1 MGTRLVRFFFASPHV
16 MPSNY
21 HHLWPLLGLLTACN
35 SGPSQQEKQ
44 QAAAD
49 TPATTLATADSA
61 VHLPA
66 PYATKSVTKRVD
78 IIDWPA
84 GKTPVAPA
92 GFTVSEFAGGLDSPR
107 WAYVAP
113 NGDVF
118 IAEANTLP
126 KGTKKEIAALLHL
139 DKSRSLQA
147 TSANRVTLLRD
158 TNGDGK
164 PDVRTV
170 FLAGLK
176 QPFGM
181 LVLGN
186 YFYVADTDGVLR
198 FAYQPG
204 ATQLTGPGQ
213 KILSLPEGGYN
224 NHWTRNL
231 LASQDGKKIYVT
243 VGSGS
248 NVQEHGPQNEVR
260 RANILEINPDGTG
273 EKIYAS
279 GLRNPIGLAWYPGTT
294 TLWAAV
300 NERDELGDELVPDY
314 LTSVKQ
320 GGFYGWPYSYYGHN
334 EDPRRKGERPDLVQK
349 ALVPDVPMGAHV
361 AALGLTFYDKQ
372 AFPARYQ
379 KGAFVGEHGS
389 WNRTAY
395 SGYKVAF
402 VPFAKG
408 RASGPPE
415 DFLTGF
421 LVGDGSDKAY
431 GRPVGVVTL
440 PDGAL
445 LVMDDAGNKV
455 WRVSAT
461 KATTATAAKATSVA
475 SR

>member
-1 MGTRLVRFFFASPHV
+1 MSTKNLA
-16 MPSNY
+16 
-21 HHLWPLLGLLTACN
+21 LLPALALLAACS
-35 SGPSQQEKQ
+35 SGPSQEEKQ
-44 QAAAD
+44 QAQAD
-49 TPATTLATADSA
+49 NPAKTVTTPKDET
-61 VHLPA
+61 VHLPT
-66 PYATKSVTKRVD
+66 PYATKSVTHRVD

-92 GFTVSEFAGGLDSPR
+92 GFVVTAFADKLESPR

-118 IAEANTLP
+118 VAEAATLP
-126 KGTKKEIAALLHL
+126 KGTKKQIAAALHL

-147 TSANRVTLLRD
+147 TSANRITLFRD
-158 TNGDGK
+158 TNGDGQ
-164 PDVRTV
+164 PDLRSV
-170 FLAGLK
+170 FLTDLD

-186 YFYVADTDGVLR
+186 SFYVANTNGVLR
-198 FAYQPG
+198 FPYQAG
-204 ATQLTGPGQ
+204 QTKMTAQGQ
-213 KILSLPEGGYN
+213 KILNLPEGGYN

-231 LASQDGKKIYVT
+231 LASKDGKKIFVT

-279 GLRNPIGLAWYPGTT
+279 GLRNPIGLAYNPGTGA
-294 TLWAAV
+294 LWAAV

-314 LTSVKQ
+314 ITSVKP
-320 GGFYGWPYSYYGHN
+320 GGFYGWPYSYYGQN

-349 ALVPDVPMGAHV
+349 ALVPDVPMGPHV
-361 AALGLTFYDKQ
+361 AALGLTFYNQK
-372 AFPARYQ
+372 AFPAKYHN
-379 KGAFVGEHGS
+379 GAFVGEHGS
-389 WNRTAY
+389 WNRSQY

-402 VPFAKG
+402 VPFTKG
-408 RASGPPE
+408 QPAGQPE

-421 LVGDGSDKAY
+421 LVGGSSSNAY
-431 GRPVGVVTL
+431 GRPVDVVTM

-445 LVMDDAGNKV
+445 LVTDDAGNHV
-455 WRVSAT
+455 WRVSAA
-461 KATTATAAKATSVA
+461 KTTAATPRPAAVA
-475 SR
+475 AR